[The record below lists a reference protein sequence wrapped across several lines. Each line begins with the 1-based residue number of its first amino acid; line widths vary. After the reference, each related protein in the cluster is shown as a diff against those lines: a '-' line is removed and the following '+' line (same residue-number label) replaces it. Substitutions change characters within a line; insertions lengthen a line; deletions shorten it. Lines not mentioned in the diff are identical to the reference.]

1 MAIYYSI
8 DDLPDFASPVITI
21 GTFDGVHMG
30 HKVILNEVHSYG
42 RKTGVETVLLTFE
55 PHPRKLIFP
64 DQPIQILTP
73 LDKKVGLITNEGIQH
88 IVVVPFT
95 REFAN
100 MSAEEYVSD
109 FLVKLFKPSTIIIG
123 YDHQFG
129 HDRKGNINLL
139 KEMKEQGGF
148 DVVEIP
154 AQLIDEAAVSST
166 KIRNAIKSGAVSEAT
181 TMLGRNYTLLGTVQ
195 KGAQIGRTI
204 GYPTANIVPNHKE
217 QIIPANGV
225 YAVKV
230 KYAGNEYGA
239 MLNIGF
245 RPTVS
250 SDKTL
255 HVEAFIFDFSADI
268 YNEEIELSFIER
280 LRDEQKFNSLDELK
294 AQLAKD
300 EAAAKKVLGLS

>member
-1 MAIYYSI
+1 MAVYYSI

-30 HKVILNEVHSYG
+30 HKVILQEVHSYA
-42 RKTGVETVLLTFE
+42 RKIGGESVLLTFE

-64 DQPIQILTP
+64 EQQIQILTP
-73 LDKKVGLITNEGIQH
+73 LDKKLGLITQEGIQH
-88 IVVVPFT
+88 TVVVPFT
-95 REFAN
+95 KDFAS
-100 MSAEEYVSD
+100 MSAKEYVSD
-109 FLVKLFKPSTIIIG
+109 FLVKLFKPSAIIIG

-129 HDRKGNINLL
+129 HDRKGNIDLL
-139 KEMKEQGGF
+139 KELQQQYDF

-154 AQLIDEAAVSST
+154 AQLIDEATVSST
-166 KIRNAIKSGAVSEAT
+166 KIRNAIKEGAVDDAA

-195 KGAQIGRTI
+195 KGAQLGRTI
-204 GYPTANIVPNHKE
+204 GYPTANVVPNHKE
-217 QIIPANGV
+217 QIMPANGV

-230 KYAGNEYGA
+230 TYAGKVYNA

-250 SDKTL
+250 SDMTL
-255 HVEAFIFDFSADI
+255 HIEAYIFDFSDDI
-268 YNEEIELSFIER
+268 YNEEIELTFVAR

-294 AQLAKD
+294 AQLAQD
-300 EAAAKKVLGLS
+300 ELSAKKVLDLS